1 MAPATD
7 WRPTVADGLRR
18 LRIRL
23 TATAVLVVGVALV
36 VAAIATVSWVGRSM
50 TNSVREAAQ
59 ARTAQVADRILAG
72 DGTPVPAD
80 PQEETV
86 QLLGP
91 GESLGPVTIEGDYVT
106 ESTDLVLPSGA
117 HRTIVVS
124 RGIDDVQDAQRA
136 VAHALWIAIP
146 VLLVLVGVVTWAI
159 AGVTLRPVR
168 AANERQRRFVAD
180 AAHELRSPVAS
191 IRQHAEVASAHPS
204 TTDVQELATTVGAE
218 GVRLQALVDDL
229 LLLARLDEGASPI
242 ARDEVDLDDVVLAE
256 ADRLRASAH
265 ATVGTT
271 QVHAA
276 RVLGD
281 PRYLDRL
288 VRNLGDNAAHHAAGR
303 VDLSLAAS
311 DGHVSLIV
319 DDDGPGIPAADRDRV
334 FERFVRLDEGRD
346 RGEGGSGLGL
356 AIARE
361 VARAHGG
368 EVTLADSPLGGL
380 RAEVRLP
387 ATQNTG

>member
-1 MAPATD
+1 MG
-7 WRPTVADGLRR
+7 DGLRR
-18 LRIRL
+18 LRIRV
-23 TATAVLVVGVALV
+23 TATAVLIVGVALV
-36 VAAIATVSWVGRSM
+36 VAAIAIVSWVGRSM

-59 ARTAQVADRILAG
+59 ARTAQVADRISHG
-72 DGTPVPAD
+72 DRTAIPAD

-91 GESLGPVTIEGDYVT
+91 GEELGPVTIEGDYLT
-106 ESTDLVLPSGA
+106 ESTEVVLPSGA
-117 HRTIVVS
+117 HRTISVS
-124 RGIDDVQDAQRA
+124 RGLDDVEDAQRA

-146 VLLVLVGVVTWAI
+146 VLLLLVGVVTWMI
-159 AGVTLRPVR
+159 AGRTLRPVR
-168 AANERQRRFVAD
+168 AAAEQQGRFVAD
-180 AAHELRSPVAS
+180 AAHELRSPVAT
-191 IRQHAEVASAHPS
+191 IRQHAEVASAHPE
-204 TTDVQELATTVGAE
+204 TTDLGELAATVGAE

-229 LLLARLDEGASPI
+229 LLLARLDEGASRI

-256 ADRLRASAH
+256 AERLR
-265 ATVGTT
+265 TVSSDDVRTKDVQAG
-271 QVHAA
+271 

-281 PRYLDRL
+281 RRYLERL
-288 VRNLGDNAAHHAAGR
+288 VRNLGDNASSHAAGTVAFGLVAR
-303 VDLSLAAS
+303 
-311 DGHVSLIV
+311 DGHVTLTV
-319 DDDGPGIPAADRDRV
+319 DDDGPGIPPADRDRV

-346 RGEGGSGLGL
+346 RDGGGSGLGL

-368 EVTLADSPLGGL
+368 DVLLTVSPLGGL

>member
-1 MAPATD
+1 
-7 WRPTVADGLRR
+7 VADGLRR

-59 ARTAQVADRILAG
+59 ARTAQVADRILSG
-72 DGTPVPAD
+72 DRTPVPAD

-91 GESLGPVTIEGDYVT
+91 GDSLGPVTIEGDYVT

-124 RGIDDVQDAQRA
+124 RGIDDAQDAQRA

-146 VLLVLVGVVTWAI
+146 VLLILVGVVTWAI
-159 AGVTLRPVR
+159 AGVTLRPVQ

-204 TTDVQELATTVGAE
+204 TTDVQELAATVAAE

-242 ARDEVDLDDVVLAE
+242 ARDEVDLDDIVLSE
-256 ADRLRASAH
+256 ANHLRTTTS
-265 ATVGTT
+265 ATVGTSAV
-271 QVHAA
+271 QAA

-281 PRYLDRL
+281 PRFLERL
-288 VRNLGDNAAHHAAGR
+288 VRNLGDNAARHAAGR

-311 DGHVSLIV
+311 DGHVSLVV
-319 DDDGPGIPAADRDRV
+319 DDDGPGIPAAERDRV